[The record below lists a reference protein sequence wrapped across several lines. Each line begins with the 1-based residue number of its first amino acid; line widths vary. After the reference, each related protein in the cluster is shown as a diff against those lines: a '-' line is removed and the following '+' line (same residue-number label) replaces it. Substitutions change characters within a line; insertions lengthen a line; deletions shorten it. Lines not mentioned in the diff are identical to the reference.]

1 MIIAYTYTDE
11 GEIEKFELTA
21 GDPIPKDTTWIDLL
35 DPSMEEDK
43 YIQKATKIDA
53 PTREEMDKFEVMSPF
68 YKERDSYYMT
78 ITAIQKIDR
87 AYPEGIAITFILH
100 PKFLVTLR
108 YSRPKAFSYFS
119 NRALRDAELCSSPTA
134 VLEGLIES
142 MVHSLADA
150 LEKTGNEIDQMLI
163 DLFEKPTTIAE
174 QHKRK
179 SKLRN
184 DDDDEE
190 EVELSSSEYYTALIK
205 RVGRAGNL
213 ISKVRESLVSIN
225 RMLIFFGQIDESKH
239 LSSKELRNQFRNLT
253 REIHSITEYA
263 NFLSQRNSFLL
274 DAALGMLNVEQNA
287 TIKIFTIAAAMFLPS
302 TLIASIYGMNFS
314 YMPELDWIVGYPMA
328 LVLIVASALASYYY
342 FKRKGLL

>member
-11 GEIEKFELTA
+11 GEIEKVELSA
-21 GDPIPKDTTWIDLL
+21 GDPIPKSTSWIDLL

-68 YKERDSYYMT
+68 YKEGDSYYMT
-78 ITAIQKIDR
+78 ITAIQKMDR
-87 AYPEGIAITFILH
+87 DYPEGTAITFILH

-119 NRALRDAELCSSPTA
+119 SRALRDAELCESPA
-134 VLEGLIES
+134 VVLEGLVES

-163 DLFEKPTTIAE
+163 DIFEKPSTLSEIR
-174 QHKRK
+174 KRK
-179 SKLRN
+179 KLKQDN
-184 DDDDEE
+184 EEE
-190 EVELSSSEYYTALIK
+190 EVEVSSSEYYTDLIK

-225 RMLIFFGQIDESKH
+225 RMLIFFGQIDESRY
-239 LSSKELRNQFRNLT
+239 LSKKELRNQFRNLT

-274 DAALGMLNVEQNA
+274 DATLGMLNVEQNA
-287 TIKIFTIAAAMFLPS
+287 TIKLFTIAAAMFLPS
-302 TLIASIYGMNFS
+302 TLIASIYGMNFT
-314 YMPELDWIVGYPMA
+314 YMPEVDWVLGYPFA
-328 LVLIVASALASYYY
+328 LLLIVASAGLSYYF
-342 FKRKGLL
+342 FKRRGLL